1 MDKQEII
8 NRLISLKTYFHNT
21 KDEEALDSAIE
32 IIKGEKLTRKDKQ
45 FYFADGFLLCLQLI
59 EDSFKN
65 IISSS
70 NDIKDIDN
78 AMKMNIEIL
87 EKALK
92 SFIQQ
97 GNIDGE

>member
-32 IIKGEKLTRKDKQ
+32 LIKGEKLTWKDKQ
-45 FYFADGFLLCLQLI
+45 FYFADGFLLCLQLV

-65 IISSS
+65 ILASS
-70 NDIKDIDN
+70 NDIEDVN
-78 AMKMNIEIL
+78 NGMKFTIEVL
-87 EKALK
+87 EKSLK

-97 GNIDGE
+97 GNTDGE

>member
-8 NRLISLKTYFHNT
+8 NQLISLKAYFHNT
-21 KDEEALDSAIE
+21 KDEEALNSAIE
-32 IIKGEKLTRKDKQ
+32 LIKNEKLTRKDKQ
-45 FYFADGFLLCLQLI
+45 FYFVDGFLLCLQLV
-59 EDSFKN
+59 EGSFKN
-65 IISSS
+65 ILASS
-70 NDIKDIDN
+70 NDIEDVDN

-97 GNIDGE
+97 GNTDGE

>member
-8 NRLISLKTYFHNT
+8 NQLISLKAYFHNT

-32 IIKGEKLTRKDKQ
+32 LIKGEKFAWKDKQ
-45 FYFADGFLLCLQLI
+45 FYFADGFLLCLQLV

-70 NDIKDIDN
+70 NDIEDVNN

-97 GNIDGE
+97 GNTDGE

>member
-8 NRLISLKTYFHNT
+8 NQLISLKAYFHNT

-32 IIKGEKLTRKDKQ
+32 LIKGEKPTWKDKR
-45 FYFADGFLLCLQLI
+45 FYFADGFLLCLQLV

-70 NDIKDIDN
+70 NDIEDIN
-78 AMKMNIEIL
+78 NGMKMTIEIL
-87 EKALK
+87 EKSLK
-92 SFIQQ
+92 TFIE
-97 GNIDGE
+97 NK

>member
-8 NRLISLKTYFHNT
+8 NQLISLKTYFHNT

-32 IIKGEKLTRKDKQ
+32 LLKGEKLTWKDKQ

-65 IISSS
+65 ILAAS
-70 NDIKDIDN
+70 NDVEDVN
-78 AMKMNIEIL
+78 NGMKMTIEIL
-87 EKALK
+87 EKSLK
-92 SFIQQ
+92 TFIE
-97 GNIDGE
+97 NK

>member
-1 MDKQEII
+1 MDKQEVI
-8 NRLISLKTYFHNT
+8 NRLISLKAYFHNT
-21 KDEEALDSAIE
+21 KDEETLDSAIE
-32 IIKGEKLTRKDKQ
+32 IIKDEKLTRKDKQ

-65 IISSS
+65 ILASS
-70 NDIKDIDN
+70 NDIEDVN
-78 AMKMNIEIL
+78 NGMKMNIEIL